1 MNLINQTPSL
11 VAFVRTVESGSFSA
25 AARLADM
32 TPSAV
37 SKAIGRLEVDLGA
50 KLFRRSTRH
59 LSLTPEGQAF
69 FERVAPLLRGIEDSA
84 DAVRPAGDARGVLKV
99 SMPSEIGR
107 LLMAPI
113 TTRFLARHDTLELD
127 LSLSD
132 RHVDVIREGYDL
144 VFRVGVAQDSDLVSR
159 TLAQLDMA
167 LVASPAFLARH
178 GEPATL
184 EQLRGLPFVRYLFRS
199 RALPIRFEDGTSIQP
214 RGRIGMDTGAGL
226 RAAALE
232 GMGVAHLMKCT
243 VQSDLDE
250 GNLVQVLP
258 QLRLPSLPLHAMH
271 AFGRLTPARVRLFTD
286 FVAREIQRIV
296 AN

>member
-25 AARLADM
+25 AARIAGM

-37 SKAIGRLEVDLGA
+37 SKGIARLEVELGA

-84 DAVRPAGDARGVLKV
+84 DAVRPAGDARGVLKA

-107 LLMAPI
+107 LLMVPI
-113 TTRFLARHDTLELD
+113 TTKFLARHEGLELD

-144 VFRVGVAQDSDLVSR
+144 VFRVGVAQDSDLRSR
-159 TLAQLDMA
+159 TLATLDMA

-178 GEPATL
+178 GAPGTL
-184 EQLRGLPFVRYLFRS
+184 EQLRGLPFVRYLFRG
-199 RALPIRFEDGTSIQP
+199 RASPIAFDDGTSIQP
-214 RGRIGMDTGAGL
+214 RGRIGLDTGAGL

-243 VQSDLDE
+243 VQEDLDR
-250 GNLVQVLP
+250 GRLVEVMP
-258 QLRLPSLPLHAMH
+258 QLRLPSLPLQSMH
-271 AFGRLTPARVRLFTD
+271 AFGQLTPARVRLFTD
-286 FVAREIQRIV
+286 FVAREIQRLV
-296 AN
+296 AA